1 MNEPERL
8 IEADE
13 HIAWAKERIAQ
24 QQKLIEDLA
33 AGGAHDPSE
42 AMNLLEALQ
51 RALRA
56 FELYRETILARPNRP
71 D

>member
-33 AGGAHDPSE
+33 AGAHDSSE

-56 FELYRETILARPNRP
+56 FELYRETILAQPNRP

>member
-1 MNEPERL
+1 MNERERL
-8 IEADE
+8 VEADE

-33 AGGAHDPSE
+33 AHDPSE
-42 AMNLLEALQ
+42 VMNVLHALQ
-51 RALRA
+51 RALRV
-56 FELYRETILARPNRP
+56 FELHRETILARANRS

>member
-1 MNEPERL
+1 MNERERL
-8 IEADE
+8 VEADE

-33 AGGAHDPSE
+33 AGGHDPSE
-42 AMNLLEALQ
+42 VMNLLHALQ
-51 RALRA
+51 RALRV
-56 FELYRETILARPNRP
+56 FELHRETILARANRP